1 MNIRFKIPAPVR
13 DKFRFGTLSFIF
25 IVAYINVFQLIF
37 GPENSIVGVIFTIMM
52 SASMARDLT
61 AAPVRHLIAQSLVL
75 VWMALAAYWV
85 NALPMP
91 MSFMINFVT
100 LLGILYAFTYEYSS
114 HLYFPYIL
122 SYLFLIYISPVSGA
136 QLPRRLMAMLAGAV
150 SIMLYQW
157 FMGRKRVVETA
168 KDVLCGMIDM
178 ISHYIDSRLEG
189 SVDAPDFPYMR
200 SRLYQLSRT
209 VYERRKRI
217 LCISDAS
224 FYMVDAG
231 RGLEHLLVLINE
243 LPAPLCRN
251 DRDLLINVRSRLAAF
266 HSFLQQ
272 ETGGIP
278 LIDSSVPA
286 APENSKTSVL
296 FQNSLNYIRDRLLHM
311 TDPQNR
317 SRYRETS
324 LSFRFRLMAALDV
337 SPVRAVYA
345 LRTALVLSAA
355 ACLVRALGMP
365 HGRWLLFTLAS
376 VSLPYADD
384 VPAKTKKRIL
394 ATITGGLASVV
405 IYSLVPSAAGRTAAM
420 MLSGYL
426 SFYFTDYAE
435 TFACST
441 IGALGGAVFMNAFGF
456 WQVGNIFIIRLGYIL
471 AGAAL
476 GLIANCYIIPYS
488 RSMATRHLL
497 TKYQTLTELLT
508 RICSADYVDTQ
519 LYYSLVIQAHLQEEK
534 LASNAYLED
543 WAEVPDILA
552 KCREK
557 VHNAHRMRIEERM
570 DAPVFEAGH
579 LV

>member
-168 KDVLCGMIDM
+168 KDVLCGMVDM

-189 SVDAPDFPYMR
+189 GVDAPDFPYMR

-286 APENSKTSVL
+286 APESSKTSVL

-324 LSFRFRLMAALDV
+324 LSFRFRLMAALDL

-355 ACLVRALGMP
+355 ACLVQALGMP

-426 SFYFTDYAE
+426 SFYFTDYRE
-435 TFACST
+435 TYACST
-441 IGALGGAVFMNAFGF
+441 VGALGGAVFMEAFRFPDIAG
-456 WQVGNIFIIRLGYIL
+456 IFVIRLGYIL
-471 AGAAL
+471 AGAAAAWL
-476 GLIANCYIIPYS
+476 VNCLIFPYS
-488 RSMATRHLL
+488 RARATRQLW
-497 TKYQTLTELLT
+497 TKYKTITEHLVKT
-508 RICSADYVDTQ
+508 GNPATGDPQ
-519 LYYSLVIQAHLQEEK
+519 LYYNLLIRSCMIEDKLLQNGELEKWEELPRLLGQYRK
-534 LASNAYLED
+534 QLYQLS
-543 WAEVPDILA
+543 
-552 KCREK
+552 RS
-557 VHNAHRMRIEERM
+557 
-570 DAPVFEAGH
+570 
-579 LV
+579 

>member
-1 MNIRFKIPAPVR
+1 MCIR
-13 DKFRFGTLSFIF
+13 
-25 IVAYINVFQLIF
+25 
-37 GPENSIVGVIFTIMM
+37 
-52 SASMARDLT
+52 
-61 AAPVRHLIAQSLVL
+61 
-75 VWMALAAYWV
+75 
-85 NALPMP
+85 
-91 MSFMINFVT
+91 
-100 LLGILYAFTYEYSS
+100 
-114 HLYFPYIL
+114 
-122 SYLFLIYISPVSGA
+122 
-136 QLPRRLMAMLAGAV
+136 
-150 SIMLYQW
+150 
-157 FMGRKRVVETA
+157 
-168 KDVLCGMIDM
+168 
-178 ISHYIDSRLEG
+178 DS

-324 LSFRFRLMAALDV
+324 LSFRFRLMAALDL

-355 ACLVRALGMP
+355 ACLVQALGMP

-376 VSLPYADD
+376 VSLPLSLIHILSFSKSTSRT
-384 VPAKTKKRIL
+384 PAPYIPRIPPPST
-394 ATITGGLASVV
+394 TIPVFIPSPLASF
-405 IYSLVPSAAGRTAAM
+405 RH
-420 MLSGYL
+420 
-426 SFYFTDYAE
+426 YF
-435 TFACST
+435 
-441 IGALGGAVFMNAFGF
+441 
-456 WQVGNIFIIRLGYIL
+456 IL
-471 AGAAL
+471 
-476 GLIANCYIIPYS
+476 
-488 RSMATRHLL
+488 
-497 TKYQTLTELLT
+497 
-508 RICSADYVDTQ
+508 
-519 LYYSLVIQAHLQEEK
+519 
-534 LASNAYLED
+534 
-543 WAEVPDILA
+543 
-552 KCREK
+552 
-557 VHNAHRMRIEERM
+557 
-570 DAPVFEAGH
+570 
-579 LV
+579 

>member
-1 MNIRFKIPAPVR
+1 
-13 DKFRFGTLSFIF
+13 
-25 IVAYINVFQLIF
+25 
-37 GPENSIVGVIFTIMM
+37 
-52 SASMARDLT
+52 
-61 AAPVRHLIAQSLVL
+61 
-75 VWMALAAYWV
+75 
-85 NALPMP
+85 
-91 MSFMINFVT
+91 
-100 LLGILYAFTYEYSS
+100 
-114 HLYFPYIL
+114 
-122 SYLFLIYISPVSGA
+122 
-136 QLPRRLMAMLAGAV
+136 MLAGAV

-278 LIDSSVPA
+278 LMDSSVPA

-324 LSFRFRLMAALDV
+324 LSFRFRLMAALDL

-355 ACLVRALGMP
+355 ACLVQALGMP

-394 ATITGGLASVV
+394 ATK
-405 IYSLVPSAAGRTAAM
+405 M
-420 MLSGYL
+420 
-426 SFYFTDYAE
+426 
-435 TFACST
+435 C
-441 IGALGGAVFMNAFGF
+441 
-456 WQVGNIFIIRLGYIL
+456 IRDSISWIL
-471 AGAAL
+471 
-476 GLIANCYIIPYS
+476 
-488 RSMATRHLL
+488 
-497 TKYQTLTELLT
+497 
-508 RICSADYVDTQ
+508 
-519 LYYSLVIQAHLQEEK
+519 
-534 LASNAYLED
+534 
-543 WAEVPDILA
+543 
-552 KCREK
+552 
-557 VHNAHRMRIEERM
+557 
-570 DAPVFEAGH
+570 
-579 LV
+579 

>member
-168 KDVLCGMIDM
+168 KDVLCGMVDM

-189 SVDAPDFPYMR
+189 GVDAPDFPYMR

-286 APENSKTSVL
+286 APESSKTSVL

-324 LSFRFRLMAALDV
+324 LSFRFRLMAALDL

-355 ACLVRALGMP
+355 ACLVQALGMP

-405 IYSLVPSAAGRTAAM
+405 IYSLVHECIRLLAGGKYIHHPPGLYPGRRSPWTDCQLLYHPLQPLHGHQTSADQIPDPDRTPDPYMQRRLCGYPAVLQPGHPGPSSGGKAGQQRV
-420 MLSGYL
+420 SG
-426 SFYFTDYAE
+426 
-435 TFACST
+435 
-441 IGALGGAVFMNAFGF
+441 GLGGGS
-456 WQVGNIFIIRLGYIL
+456 GHSG
-471 AGAAL
+471 
-476 GLIANCYIIPYS
+476 
-488 RSMATRHLL
+488 
-497 TKYQTLTELLT
+497 
-508 RICSADYVDTQ
+508 
-519 LYYSLVIQAHLQEEK
+519 
-534 LASNAYLED
+534 
-543 WAEVPDILA
+543 
-552 KCREK
+552 K
-557 VHNAHRMRIEERM
+557 VQ
-570 DAPVFEAGH
+570 GKGT
-579 LV
+579 